1 MAEPGPGAKLRDDL
15 AKVEAALAAQ
25 AALRGVVPEEQLA
38 AALRPLEAH
47 RDALRAQLDDAGA
60 GPVAGGGGGGSDRPG
75 EGRAGKSLKGRAR
88 GQRKARPSAR
98 ARVTGS
104 GASAQGDGT
113 AAAGAG
119 GLAVATGGSLTYVE
133 GNLVQST
140 FMGESGDALEAPY
153 LNWLFERL
161 RGLSLAAIDPAVA
174 AGKAADTRLE
184 LDAVYT
190 GLMTLGQQE
199 PTERMGTA
207 TERGSKRAAGEVEPG
222 VRPVSALA
230 RLDRDRRLVL
240 LGDPGSGKST
250 FVSFV
255 ALCLAG
261 ARLGREDANL
271 ELLRAPLP
279 DERAA
284 RGEEKPKLQ
293 PWRHGPLLP
302 VRVVLRDF
310 AARGL
315 PAAGERANASHLWSF
330 VKAELECAT
339 LGGYAEALE
348 RHLREEGGLV
358 LLDGLDEVPGAEER
372 RVQLC
377 QAVEDFASAF
387 SECRILVTSRT
398 YAYRRQDWHLAGFAE
413 AVLAPFGPAQVARFV
428 ERWYQH
434 LAVIGRYDADD
445 ARGRAT
451 LLQQRIEASD
461 RLCTLAERPLLLTL
475 MASLH
480 AWHGADLPERRER
493 LYAAAVDLL
502 LDLWERRQLR
512 YRPDGRPV
520 PAQPSLVEWLELRD
534 KESLR
539 VLLEKLAF
547 DAHAAQP
554 ELVGTADVRED
565 ALVAG
570 LMRIGA
576 AETNP
581 KLLVEYLRDRA
592 GLLEPRGV
600 AVYTFPHRTFQEYLA
615 ACHLTR
621 GDFPEEVAE
630 LARREPDRWREVAL
644 LAGAK
649 AASGTTAAVWNLAAR
664 LCFRE
669 PGDPEASAADVWGAH
684 LAAQAL
690 VEVLGSAGLAA
701 PSPANRPLLERVR
714 RWLVSLICGSVLP
727 PLERALA
734 GDNLSRIGDPR
745 TEVTTVD
752 GMEFCWV
759 PAGRFWMGSAEDLG
773 DELLAVAQR
782 GKAPPRQAVDEVELP
797 YGYWVGR
804 YPVTVS
810 QFSEFVAAG
819 AYTQGAYWPEAIDDE
834 AWTPEGLLEAGEDEP
849 RREPIV
855 LRDPWSIANHPV
867 VEVTW
872 YEAVALCRW
881 LTERWAAKSW
891 LSPGWLVTLPSEAEW
906 VKAARGGFEV
916 PQMPVG
922 CPGANALARDGFK
935 KGEGRPTPTEDL
947 PMIPNDLPRRKY
959 PWGDSFETT
968 RANTLESG
976 IGSTSAVG
984 CFPSGRSPYAV
995 EELTGNCLEWTR
1007 SRWSDD
1013 RQFVLE
1019 DEASEDRVS
1028 KGGSYPYDANRARC
1042 EARVIIEPYHR
1053 YVDLGFRVVVLPP
1066 FCSELP
1072 SNTQP

>member
-15 AKVEAALAAQ
+15 AKVEAAIGAQ
-25 AALRGVVPEEQLA
+25 AALRGVLPEEQLA

-47 RDALRAQLDDAGA
+47 RDALRAQLAEAGA
-60 GPVAGGGGGGSDRPG
+60 EPEASGGGGGSDRPG
-75 EGRAGKSLKGRAR
+75 EGGAGKSLKGRAR
-88 GQRKARPSAR
+88 GQRKARPSSR

-140 FMGESGDALEAPY
+140 AMGESGDDLETSY

-190 GLMTLGQQE
+190 GLMTVGQQE
-199 PTERMGTA
+199 STERTGGA
-207 TERGSKRAAGEVEPG
+207 KGRGSKRAAGEVEPG
-222 VRPVSALA
+222 VRPVSALT

-261 ARLGREDANL
+261 ARLGRSDANL

-279 DERAA
+279 DDRGGAARAA
-284 RGEEKPKLQ
+284 GVGEPGPQ

-315 PAAGERANASHLWSF
+315 PAAGARANASHLWSF

-348 RHLREEGGLV
+348 RHLRDQGGLV
-358 LLDGLDEVPGAEER
+358 LLDGLDEVPEAEER

-428 ERWYQH
+428 ERWYEH

-461 RLCTLAERPLLLTL
+461 RLSTLAERPLLLTL

-512 YRPDGRPV
+512 YQPDGRPV

-615 ACHLTR
+615 ACYLTR
-621 GDFPEEVAE
+621 GDYPGEVAE
-630 LARREPDRWREVAL
+630 LARREPERWREVAL

-649 AASGTTAAVWNLAAR
+649 AASGPTSAIWHLADR
-664 LCFRE
+664 LCERE
-669 PGDPEASAADVWGAH
+669 PGDPGATGEDAWGAH

-690 VEVLGSAGLAA
+690 IEVLGSAGLAS
-701 PSPANRPLLERVR
+701 PSVGNQRIVDRLRG
-714 RWLVSLICGSVLP
+714 WLRSLVCGSQLP
-727 PLERALA
+727 ALERAIA
-734 GDNLSRIGDPR
+734 GDNLSRLGDPR
-745 TEVTTVD
+745 PEVTTVD
-752 GMEFCWV
+752 GMELCRV
-759 PAGRFWMGSAEDLG
+759 PPGRFWMGSGEDDKEG
-773 DELLAVAQR
+773 FEDEKPAGEVDLA
-782 GKAPPRQAVDEVELP
+782 
-797 YGYWVGR
+797 YGYQLGR
-804 YPVTVS
+804 FPVTAA
-810 QFSEFVAAG
+810 QFGEFEVAGGYVEERYWAEAAAAG
-819 AYTQGAYWPEAIDDE
+819 V
-834 AWTPEGLLEAGEDEP
+834 WTREGVRGDFDSEP
-849 RREPIV
+849 RRGTG
-855 LRDPWSIANHPV
+855 LGDSPWGLAGRPV
-867 VEVTW
+867 VEITW
-872 YEAVALCRW
+872 YEALAFCRW
-881 LTERWAAKSW
+881 LTDRWREAGRLPA
-891 LSPGWLVTLPSEAEW
+891 GWTVSLPSEAEW
-906 VKAARGGFEV
+906 EKAARGGLE
-916 PQMPVG
+916 
-922 CPGANALARDGFK
+922 
-935 KGEGRPTPTEDL
+935 
-947 PMIPNDLPRRKY
+947 LPRTPGPRSAEEVFAEGEPADRPNESPRRLY
-959 PWGDSFETT
+959 PWGDAFDPERTNAGPT
-968 RANTLESG
+968 G

-984 CFPSGRSPYAV
+984 CFPGGRSPYWV
-995 EELTGNCLEWTR
+995 EELSGNCYEWTR
-1007 SRWSDD
+1007 SLWGDYPYPAAGRERAERETLESPDP
-1013 RQFVLE
+1013 RVL
-1019 DEASEDRVS
+1019 R
-1028 KGGSYPYDANRARC
+1028 GGSVFGVPGGVRC
-1042 EARVIIEPYHR
+1042 AYRDRRHPGFR
-1053 YVDLGFRVVVLPP
+1053 LDLIGFRVVVLPP
-1066 FCSELP
+1066 FFSEL
-1072 SNTQP
+1072 